1 MVAEIP
7 HAPGKAALPV
17 ERRGLLTI
25 GVMIAT
31 ILQVLDA
38 TIANVAIPHM
48 QASLGATI
56 DEISWVLTSYII
68 AAAIVMPIIGWAAE
82 RIGSRQ
88 LFLVCTTGFI
98 ITSMLCGI
106 SSNIEEMVFF
116 RVLQGIFGAALA
128 PLSQTVMMDINPPE
142 RQVKALSIWS
152 AGVMVGP
159 VMGPMLGGWLTEN
172 YDWRWVFFV
181 NVPLGIVCLVILWAL
196 LPSRPRRPRPFDLKG
211 FFLLAMA
218 LGMLQL
224 FLDRGSSE
232 DWLNSWEI
240 RIEILMFI
248 SFGWL
253 FLHHQLITR
262 HPVIERATLADRNF
276 TLGLFMTLMVGAVMM
291 SVMALLPSML
301 QAIYG
306 HNVFTTGLLLAP
318 RGIGMMVAMYFSGYF
333 IHRVDVRMVVA
344 FGYALIAYS
353 MWSMTGWSM
362 DMGWQPMVVTGII
375 QGVGMGFVF
384 VPLNAI
390 SFSTLPPAL
399 RTEGAGVSGLARNI
413 GGSIGISIVTALLA
427 RNIQVAH
434 QDMVSH
440 ITSAN
445 VPGFAPNIAQALG
458 AQGVAILHMVDAE
471 VNRQAL
477 MIAYLDDFLMITYW
491 ALVPIPFLLLF
502 RKSSRQQIGSRPPAI
517 EH

>member
-1 MVAEIP
+1 MAAEIP
-7 HAPGKAALPV
+7 HAPGKAASPV

-68 AAAIVMPIIGWAAE
+68 ASAIVMPIIGWVSD
-82 RIGSRQ
+82 RVGSRQ
-88 LFLVCTTGFI
+88 LFLGCTLGFI
-98 ITSMLCGI
+98 LASMLCGI
-106 SSNIEEMVFF
+106 ASNIEEMVFF

-152 AGVMVGP
+152 SGVMIGP

-181 NVPLGIVCLVILWAL
+181 NVPLGIICLVILWAL
-196 LPSRPRRPRPFDLKG
+196 LPSRPRRSRPFDLKG
-211 FFLLAMA
+211 FFLLAMT
-218 LGMLQL
+218 LGTAQL

-240 RIEILMFI
+240 RIEIMMFI

-253 FLHHQLITR
+253 YLWHQLRTP

-276 TLGLFMTLMVGAVMM
+276 ALGLFMSLMVGAVMM

-301 QAIYG
+301 QTIYG

-318 RGIGMMVAMYFSGYF
+318 RGIGMMVTMYFSGYF
-333 IHRVDVRMVVA
+333 IQRTDARMVVA
-344 FGYALIAYS
+344 FGYVLIAYS
-353 MWSMTGWSM
+353 MYSMTGWAIE
-362 DMGWQPMVVTGII
+362 MGWMPMVVTGII
-375 QGVGMGFVF
+375 QGIGMGFVF
-384 VPLNAI
+384 VPLNAM

-434 QDMVSH
+434 QDIISH
-440 ITSAN
+440 ITAAN

-471 VNRQAL
+471 VNRQAM

-502 RKSSRQQIGSRPPAI
+502 RKMARPQRGSRPPVI